1 MGLRLLILLS
11 ILLPYTTASQETP
24 AIHALNNNIQQ
35 AKNDAEKIKAL
46 GELADYYYAFRLE
59 NKADSL
65 QQQQLLIAQ
74 LSDNRNLTLQ
84 ALFDNSITSIPV
96 WSNKETFDRALAFLN
111 RGLNYAKEQKKYDY
125 EALAYIRKSSIYR
138 KRGQIDNA
146 LEEVTHAFSALDN
159 TINDSLRAILYIELG
174 DVMLAKDEA
183 VSAYKN
189 YNKAY
194 DIAYAIKNDILLS
207 HVYHQIANLYNKLT
221 DKNDPDETRMLVENY
236 LLKSVEINRK
246 NKNKDGLLHDYINLS
261 RFMEKKEYID
271 MVLSLS
277 NELKAYRQHLFGKQL
292 MHAYLMVIEKN
303 STAALNYLENNEDL
317 KQMYLNRGLF
327 NYQIVIG
334 HCYRYA
340 EKPDSAL
347 KYYLAA
353 EKDFNNKFEIN
364 SRITQTK
371 QIAYCYQSLGQ
382 SAQAINYYEKAL
394 QLNKDLNSLT
404 TDSSIYRN
412 LSLLYNET
420 GDYKKAYDYNL
431 LYQNS
436 KEQLDN
442 LSDARQVVLMEVDRE
457 NRKHEVDLAEAER
470 NKIKRQNL
478 QYMGISIAIIT
489 LFMVLIL
496 FGMFPVSKIMIRML
510 GFIAFICLF
519 EFVILLIDS
528 YVHHLFHGDALYIWL
543 FKIVVLAVLFPSHH
557 YLEHA
562 MVKFLESKRLMKLRK
577 QLSIKQV
584 WNKMHKPAPETEADV
599 KEDTLVI

>member
-1 MGLRLLILLS
+1 MPLRLLILLS
-11 ILLPYTTASQETP
+11 LFLPGISFCQENQATQ
-24 AIHALNNNIQQ
+24 ALTQNIQK
-35 AKNDAEKIKAL
+35 AKNDADKIKAL
-46 GELADYYYAFRLE
+46 GVLADYYYAYRLE
-59 NKADSL
+59 KKADSL
-65 QQQQLLIAQ
+65 LQQQILIAQ
-74 LSDNRNLTLQ
+74 LSDDRKLTLQ
-84 ALFDNSITSIPV
+84 ALFDNSITSIPT

-111 RGLNYAKEQKKYDY
+111 RGLNYAKEQKNYDY
-125 EALAYIRKSSIYR
+125 EAIAYIRKSSIFR
-138 KRGQIDNA
+138 KRGQVENA

-159 TINDSLRAILYIELG
+159 TVNDSLRAILYIELG

-194 DIAYAIKNDILLS
+194 DIAYAIKNDIILS
-207 HVYHQIANLYNKLT
+207 QVYHQIANLYNKLT

-236 LLKSVEINRK
+236 LLKSVEINRTNN
-246 NKNKDGLLHDYINLS
+246 NKQGLLLDYTNLS

-271 MVLSLS
+271 KVLSLS
-277 NELKAYRQHLFGKQL
+277 SELKAYRQHLYGKQL

-303 STAALNYLENNEDL
+303 SIAALDYLEQNEDL

-327 NYQIVIG
+327 NYQIVKG
-334 HCYRYA
+334 HCFRYA
-340 EKPDSAL
+340 DRPDSAL

-353 EKDFNNKFEIN
+353 EADFNNNFETN
-364 SRITQTK
+364 SKISQAK
-371 QIAYCYQSLGQ
+371 QIAYCYQALGQ

-394 QLNKDLNSLT
+394 ELNKGLNSLT

-412 LSLLYNET
+412 LSILYAQT
-420 GDYKKAYDYNL
+420 GDYKKAFDYNL
-431 LYQNS
+431 QYQNS

-457 NRKHEVDLAEAER
+457 NRKHEVDLADAAR
-470 NKIKRQNL
+470 DKIKRQNL
-478 QYMGISIAIIT
+478 QYMGISIVIIT

-496 FGMFPVSKIMIRML
+496 FGMFPVSRVMIRML

-519 EFVILLIDS
+519 EFIILLIDS
-528 YVHHLFHGDALYIWL
+528 YVHHLFHGDTLYIWL
-543 FKIVVLAVLFPSHH
+543 FKIVVLAILFPSHH

-584 WNKMHKPAPETEADV
+584 WNKMKTPAPEPEAGV